1 MTIGYFQSCL
11 VEFETSHFDVYLQ
24 AAVSERSRFARLPL
38 PHGESYSLR
47 HGLGELEQR
56 REVTLQPDYPT
67 WRRSPEGSL
76 RGHLWWLK

>member
-56 REVTLQPDYPT
+56 REVTLHST
-67 WRRSPEGSL
+67 HRRVQHCRPGDG
-76 RGHLWWLK
+76 RRHPWL